1 MGAKTA
7 ISVEEY
13 LRTSYPD
20 LDREYRDGE
29 VVERALPDR
38 LHSATQGLL
47 AAFLIALRATCHL
60 FVYPEMRVKLRTGR
74 YLIPDLSVYH
84 RERPEKLVP
93 DTPPLIAIEILSP
106 DDRMSEVLAKLEE
119 YRQWGV
125 PHVWLADP
133 HARRLYT
140 CEAGLV
146 EVPALKIPEL
156 SIEVKPSD
164 IFEQA

>member
-7 ISVEEY
+7 ISVAEY

-29 VVERALPDR
+29 VLERALPDR
-38 LHSATQGLL
+38 LHAFTQGLL
-47 AAFLIALRATCHL
+47 AALLISLRASFKV
-60 FVYPEMRVKLRTGR
+60 FVYPEMRVQLRPR
-74 YLIPDLSVYH
+74 RFLIPDLCVYLH
-84 RERPEKLVP
+84 EKPEKLVP

-125 PHVWLADP
+125 RHVWLVDP
-133 HARRLYT
+133 HAKRMYT
-140 CEAGLV
+140 CDAGLV
-146 EVPALKIPEL
+146 EVTTLNIPEL
-156 SIEVKPSD
+156 QLEVKPAD
-164 IFEQA
+164 IFE